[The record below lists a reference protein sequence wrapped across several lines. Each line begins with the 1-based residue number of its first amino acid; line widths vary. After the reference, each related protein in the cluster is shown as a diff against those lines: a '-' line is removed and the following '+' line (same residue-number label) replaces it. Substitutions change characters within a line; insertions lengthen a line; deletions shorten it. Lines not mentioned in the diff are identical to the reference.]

1 MLNIGVVGCGYWG
14 NHILRNFNSSENWNL
29 VIACDKEQ
37 SQINKVKSLYLN
49 TRFTLDFNDILNDP
63 NIDAIAISTPVSSHF
78 ELAKATL
85 LAGKHAWVEKP
96 LTSTKEESEELIEI
110 ASSKNLILNVDHTFI
125 YTSSVQKIKNLIDS
139 NDLGDILYFD
149 SVRINLGLF
158 QHDVNVIW
166 DLAPH
171 DISIIQYCIGKKPI
185 AVNATGAGLVKY
197 GLKNLENIAYVTIH
211 FDDWSIAHLHLNWLS
226 PVKVRKIIIGGT
238 KKMLVFDDMEQSE
251 KLKIYDSGVKVTS
264 RDDIYDALVQY
275 RIGDMYSPSIGN
287 KEALKEEVE
296 HFYQCILNGQHTI
309 TDGEAGLYVVKIL
322 EAANESIRLNG
333 EKIKII

>member
-1 MLNIGVVGCGYWG
+1 MLKIGVIGCGYWG
-14 NHILRNFNSSENWNL
+14 NHILRNFNSSSNWDL
-29 VIACDKEQ
+29 AWACDNNQ
-37 SQINKVKSLYLN
+37 SQIDKVKLTYPL
-49 TRFTLDFNDILNDP
+49 TKFTLDYSDILNDVS
-63 NIDAIAISTPVSSHF
+63 IDAIAISTPVHSHF
-78 ELAKATL
+78 DLAKSAL
-85 LAGKHAWVEKP
+85 LAGKHVWVEKP
-96 LTSTKEESEELIEI
+96 LTSTRAEAEELIKI
-110 ASSKNLILNVDHTFI
+110 ATEKKLLINVDHTFI
-125 YTSSVQKIKNLIDS
+125 YTSSVQKIKNLID
-139 NDLGDILYFD
+139 NNELGDIIYFD

-171 DISIIQYCIGKKPI
+171 DISIIQYCIGKKAI

-197 GLKNLENIAYVTIH
+197 ETKNLENIAYVTIH
-211 FDDWSIAHLHLNWLS
+211 FEDGSLAHLHLNWLS
-226 PVKVRKIIIGGT
+226 PVKIRKIIIGGT

-251 KLKIYDSGVKVTS
+251 KLKIYDSGVKVST

-296 HFYQCILNGQHTI
+296 HFADCIQNNVNTI

-322 EAANESIRLNG
+322 EAANESIRKNG
-333 EKIKII
+333 ERISII